1 MLDVSESVYDVV
13 EVVVAVL
20 NRGKTSDVAGA
31 LLRVDVAELV
41 PKVVAVVDSVMAVLM
56 RGAVMVVMAVSGSIL
71 PIRLPVSSVK

>member
-56 RGAVMVVMAVSGSIL
+56 RGAVMVVMVVSGSIL